1 MSSGVARDCAR
12 VTPPKRRPRWVL
24 GEILT
29 RPPFYT
35 VQQHHATVIYSNGS
49 PFSRFVFSTV
59 SCFSLQMVCV
69 CVCIVAPYQ
78 NTGNAKQFQLHR
90 CVGQKAGDFYELSGS
105 VTASFHVVLMVLSRK
120 KNGKTHTHSTGKG
133 GREKNV

>member
-12 VTPPKRRPRWVL
+12 VTPPKRCPRWVL

-29 RPPFYT
+29 RPLFCT
-35 VQQHHATVIYSNGS
+35 VQQHLATVIYSNGS

-69 CVCIVAPYQ
+69 CVLSLHIRTLAMQ
-78 NTGNAKQFQLHR
+78 NNFSYT
-90 CVGQKAGDFYELSGS
+90 D
-105 VTASFHVVLMVLSRK
+105 VLDRRRAIFMS
-120 KNGKTHTHSTGKG
+120 
-133 GREKNV
+133 